1 MKILSIETSCD
12 ETAISVLEA
21 HGSLSKP
28 KFKLLGNSLYSQVA
42 IHAQYGGVYP
52 NLAKR
57 EHAKNILPLT
67 EKTLREAKM
76 FKDKKTQINTR
87 VLSRVKKI
95 LERESDLSERFIP
108 FIENTEKPK
117 IDAIAVTYGP
127 GLEPALWVG
136 INFAQALGLA
146 WGLPVIPVNH
156 MEGHIVSVLM
166 GKNAKTSLTFPT
178 LALLISGG
186 HTELVFAKKPLE
198 YQIIGRTRD
207 DAVGEAYDKVA
218 RMLGFPYPGG
228 PEIARLAEKNRKEK
242 KRKVS
247 WNFPR
252 PMIHTPDFDFSFSGL
267 KTSVLYRVK
276 DKKLNTT
283 QKAEIAKEFE
293 EAIRDVLI
301 TKTRKAILKYKPK
314 SLVVAGGVIANTHI
328 RSEFEKLA
336 QATRGLKLFFPTRE
350 LSTDNSVMIGISA
363 YLRIQ
368 KNKKLLIRS
377 RRAIRADG
385 NLNL

>member
-12 ETAISVLEA
+12 ETAVSILEA
-21 HGSLSKP
+21 NGTLTTP
-28 KFKLLGNSLYSQVA
+28 KFKLLGNALFSQVA
-42 IHAQYGGVYP
+42 MHAQYGGVYP
-52 NLAKR
+52 NVARR

-67 EKTLREAKM
+67 EEALKQAKM
-76 FKDKKTQINTR
+76 FKHTKTKIPPRT
-87 VLSRVKKI
+87 LSHLEKI
-95 LERESDLSERFIP
+95 LVREPELKEKFIP
-108 FIENTEKPK
+108 FLENTKKPK

-136 INFAQALGLA
+136 ITFAQALGLV
-146 WGLPVIPVNH
+146 WNLPVIPINH

-166 GKNAKTSLTFPT
+166 GKSANTSLTFPT

-186 HTELVFAKKPLE
+186 HTELVLAKKPLE
-198 YQIIGRTRD
+198 YKIIGRTRD

-228 PEIARLAEKNRKEK
+228 PEIARLAEKWRTGK
-242 KRKVS
+242 KKKAS
-247 WNFPR
+247 WSFPR
-252 PMIHTPDFDFSFSGL
+252 PMIHTPGFEFSFSGL
-267 KTSVLYRVK
+267 KTSVLYRVR
-276 DKKLNTT
+276 DRKLTLA
-283 QKAEIAKEFE
+283 QKSEIAKEFE
-293 EAIRDVLI
+293 DAIRDVLI
-301 TKTRKAILKYKPK
+301 TKTEKAILKYNPK

-336 QATRGLKLFFPTRE
+336 KKTKGLKLYFPTRE
-350 LSTDNSVMIGISA
+350 LSTDNSVMIAIAA

-368 KNKKLLIRS
+368 KNKTLLKR
-377 RRAIRADG
+377 RMRAIRADG